1 MQHPIQIYSNFIR
14 NKIIAAEILLRTE
27 TDRTNVSPMEI
38 FDKKTRG
45 RESGS
50 NFRLS
55 IIDRTDNTKKA
66 ESISITLDPLV
77 LPSIK
82 RRLDSFDQALFGA
95 TSGTDRHLPDE
106 VQVFSSEACPVSVAD
121 AKDGRVRAAWLNVT
135 YRFYDDLPWCIE
147 IGTGTA
153 AESPDINGFVVP
165 GSFLLQKTN
174 KISLMEYELPKI
186 IDLAYEHYTAFITAE
201 SRKLAKRASD
211 EMAGMAA
218 QANQAGT

>member
-66 ESISITLDPLV
+66 ENL
-77 LPSIK
+77 
-82 RRLDSFDQALFGA
+82 
-95 TSGTDRHLPDE
+95 
-106 VQVFSSEACPVSVAD
+106 
-121 AKDGRVRAAWLNVT
+121 GRQ
-135 YRFYDDLPWCIE
+135 
-147 IGTGTA
+147 
-153 AESPDINGFVVP
+153 ES
-165 GSFLLQKTN
+165 
-174 KISLMEYELPKI
+174 Y
-186 IDLAYEHYTAFITAE
+186 
-201 SRKLAKRASD
+201 
-211 EMAGMAA
+211 
-218 QANQAGT
+218 